1 MKVKNIFSILSAMGI
16 KSGLKVSLVW
26 WSPASVSPFPHQPQ
40 RYLRTFSPY
49 NVQSNLAST
58 CNLAAIYSLQTLV
71 FRRILG
77 FQFGQYSVLNHHH
90 GIENQ
95 LSLDLWLQLLI
106 HTESIA
112 TMDAAK
118 GRDLNATHHLL
129 NASDFRCCQFQGGRH
144 LGEEC
149 QRVKKMPWHWH
160 PAGVAEWAKV
170 VCNG

>member
-1 MKVKNIFSILSAMGI
+1 MISSTEERERKMRFTLKMNQRKCPHWSADRNLFVLISNESEKHFFQYCQRWESSPATRPLKSTAWSILLYFWRC
-16 KSGLKVSLVW
+16 KSR
-26 WSPASVSPFPHQPQ
+26 A
-40 RYLRTFSPY
+40 YL
-49 NVQSNLAST
+49 SN
-58 CNLAAIYSLQTLV
+58 NG
-71 FRRILG
+71 RR
-77 FQFGQYSVLNHHH
+77 
-90 GIENQ
+90 
-95 LSLDLWLQLLI
+95 SLDLWLQLLI